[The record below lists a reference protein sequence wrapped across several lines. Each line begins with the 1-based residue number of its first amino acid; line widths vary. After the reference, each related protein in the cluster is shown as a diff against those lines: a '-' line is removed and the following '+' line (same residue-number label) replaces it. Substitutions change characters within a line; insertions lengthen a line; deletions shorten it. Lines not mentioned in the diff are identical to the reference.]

1 MDLSLALHISGAQRV
16 PMTGL
21 ATGSQ
26 WLIQPGVPAASLQAL
41 IVVMLGGASLLIVG
55 YVDRHI
61 EWVDWTTVAVWC
73 AGGAL
78 SGAALGLWIVGD
90 GTGSLVAVLQAAVGG
105 AVAGGLAG
113 TKISR
118 TRQALASADRDR
130 NRWKSLFERAPTAV
144 ADLSLSENTFSIV
157 AVNDEFQKSFP
168 TDGTYEGKEFR
179 AVVDLEDVDE
189 DLHTAAEAG
198 TPLTS
203 EFSISVSG
211 DTRYYR
217 LRLIPYQY
225 DGTRRAFA
233 IITDGTSLKK
243 TQQDL
248 QTAVAELSEKN
259 ERLEQF
265 ASVVSHD
272 LRNPLNVAA
281 GNLELVDA
289 PGDKQQLENAA
300 TALDRIETLIDDLL
314 TLAREGKS
322 VGDLEPVELGSAAT
336 QAWNTVDEE
345 EMTLTVDTE
354 VRILADE
361 DRLQQ
366 LFENLFRNA
375 REHAGNDVTVT
386 VGDLGNG
393 EGFFVSDDGP
403 GIPADE
409 REDVFEPGN
418 SSKSDGTG
426 LGLDIVRTIARGHD
440 WRVAVTASSQGGARF
455 EFRNLEYP

>member
-1 MDLSLALHISGAQRV
+1 M
-16 PMTGL
+16 
-21 ATGSQ
+21 
-26 WLIQPGVPAASLQAL
+26 
-41 IVVMLGGASLLIVG
+41 
-55 YVDRHI
+55 
-61 EWVDWTTVAVWC
+61 
-73 AGGAL
+73 
-78 SGAALGLWIVGD
+78 
-90 GTGSLVAVLQAAVGG
+90 
-105 AVAGGLAG
+105 
-113 TKISR
+113 
-118 TRQALASADRDR
+118 
-130 NRWKSLFERAPTAV
+130 
-144 ADLSLSENTFSIV
+144 
-157 AVNDEFQKSFP
+157 
-168 TDGTYEGKEFR
+168 
-179 AVVDLEDVDE
+179 
-189 DLHTAAEAG
+189 
-198 TPLTS
+198 
-203 EFSISVSG
+203 SG

-217 LRLIPYQY
+217 LRLIPYRY

-243 TQQDL
+243 TEQDL

-289 PGDKQQLENAA
+289 PDDEQHLERVA

-322 VGDLEPVELGSAAT
+322 VGDLEPVDLDSAVT
-336 QAWNTVDEE
+336 QAWNTVEE
-345 EMTLTVDTE
+345 GEMTLSVDTE
-354 VRILADE
+354 ATILADE
-361 DRLQQ
+361 DRLRQ

-375 REHAGNDVTVT
+375 REHAGDGVTVT

-393 EGFFVSDDGP
+393 EGFFVSDDGH

-418 SSKSDGTG
+418 SSKSTGTG

-440 WRVAVTASSQGGARF
+440 WRVTVTASSQGGARF
-455 EFRNLEYP
+455 EFRDVQYP